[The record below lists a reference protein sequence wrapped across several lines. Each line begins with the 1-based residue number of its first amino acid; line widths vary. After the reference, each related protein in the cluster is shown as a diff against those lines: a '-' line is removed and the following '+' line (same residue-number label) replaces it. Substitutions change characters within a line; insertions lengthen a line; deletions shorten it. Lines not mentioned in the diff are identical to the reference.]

1 MTEEIVREII
11 NAVPEYVGIDE
22 ITDDYENLRV
32 TNLMIDS
39 LNNKKATFI
48 EIMVSDAAER
58 IPNMPEYGSFLIC
71 VQGAESTMPSSIYA
85 CCSNGTAGTVASLVA
100 QAGSDDW
107 NANTVTIASSGADFT
122 IVHDRAGVD
131 DKFYLTIL
139 GYF

>member
-58 IPNMPEYGSFLIC
+58 IPNMPEYGSFLLC
-71 VQGAESTMPSSIYA
+71 VQGSASTMPGSIYA
-85 CCSNGTAGTVASLVA
+85 CCSNGTAGSVASLA
-100 QAGSDDW
+100 SQAGTDDW
-107 NANTVTIASSGADFT
+107 AANVVTIAASGANFT
-122 IVHDRAGVD
+122 ILHDRAGVA